1 MKQIDLEPHEYR
13 QKGLRRFRRSLSERF
28 LRNAMVAS
36 GIWAGCWLYA
46 FRNYIEGDNPW
57 IAAAVVGGPGLAL
70 WVYVILT
77 VRD

>member
-1 MKQIDLEPHEYR
+1 
-13 QKGLRRFRRSLSERF
+13 
-28 LRNAMVAS
+28 MVAS